1 MARTGPWTM
10 RHMPQVPDDV
20 VGQAETVR
28 RAIAYVRGY
37 RRGTKPLLLWGAT
50 GIGKTCLVHA
60 VAAALERELIEVN
73 ASDERGKA
81 EIAAVIGQ
89 AAFQASL
96 FARERIILI
105 DEVDG
110 ISGTADRGGIPALL
124 EILPRSAHPIILTA
138 NDATI
143 DKLKPLVKAC
153 EAIEVLAPSVVE
165 IAALLAR
172 VAQIERITLEPEAA
186 SAIAR
191 RSGGDVR
198 AAVTDL
204 QGVADGPA
212 ITREHL
218 DVLDARD
225 TTVDIEQGVSLVL
238 RTTSAAI
245 ALPAFDAVA
254 EDPDAILHWMDEN
267 LPMAYRAPADI
278 ARAYD
283 ALSRADLFLGR
294 IRRWQHYRYYVY
306 VYNLLTAGI
315 ALAKEDK
322 VAGTLAP
329 KRPERFLKLWIAK
342 QRHAKRD
349 ALATELAPQLHTSK
363 RRARQT
369 VLPYLR
375 YAGKKRGSAWARAIS
390 ARYGLDAEN
399 ADWLAS

>member
-1 MARTGPWTM
+1 MASTGPWTH
-10 RHMPQVPDDV
+10 RHAPTLPDQV
-20 VGQAETVR
+20 VGQAQTAR
-28 RAIAYVRGY
+28 RALAHVREH
-37 RRGTKPLLLWGAT
+37 RRGAKPLLLWGAT

-60 VAAALERELIEVN
+60 IAAALDRELIEVN

-81 EIAAVIGQ
+81 EIAAVVGQ

-110 ISGTADRGGIPALL
+110 LSGTADRGGIPALL
-124 EILPRSAHPIILTA
+124 EILPKSAHPVILTA

-153 EAIEVLAPSVVE
+153 ETIEVRAPSVVE

-172 VAQIERITLEPEAA
+172 IAESERISLEPEAA

-204 QGVADGPA
+204 QGAADGWSV
-212 ITREHL
+212 TREHL
-218 DVLDARD
+218 EKLDARD
-225 TTVDIEQGVSLVL
+225 TTVGIEQGVSLVL

-267 LPMAYRAPADI
+267 LPSAYHAPMDI

-315 ALAKEDK
+315 ALAKEGK
-322 VAGTLAP
+322 VAGALAP

-349 ALATELAPQLHTSK
+349 ALAAELAPHLHTSK
-363 RRARQT
+363 RRARQA

-375 YAGKKRGSAWARAIS
+375 YAGKKRGSAWTAAI
-390 ARYGLDAEN
+390 ATRYGLDAES
-399 ADWLAS
+399 ASWLAG